1 MEIIGISFLICSF
14 ASVTKFL
21 FENNYHMNLQ
31 LQNQNN
37 LELFAVLFADFV
49 LVNASVIFYLK
60 IV

>member
-1 MEIIGISFLICSF
+1 MEIIAISFLICSF

-21 FENNYHMNLQ
+21 FENNYYMNLQ

-60 IV
+60 TV